1 MQLQAGR
8 GGLGS
13 DRVGGELHRLTA
25 VDDAHQKR
33 PVASSAHAATQQRV
47 ARVAR
52 DPLDGQLLGTKGGQH
67 ADGDQPSAEPLDPRP
82 ARVEHIGELA
92 FAVLQHAAL
101 QPAGSQVQLDVE
113 LAELVLHVRSAQ
125 ACQDRVIDQPRPA
138 QRVHEIELDLH
149 TDGVLMADK
158 PAAVDHALQCGNAAL
173 EPALHLVVV
182 PDNQGGRVDAVT
194 HGAPPRGTAAQRPPP
209 PLQHGPPEPASQITT
224 ASVSRIELVTR
235 LASPISPAVGGVVV
249 VHRRGLTTSDSTTGC
264 LRLQLTQRFSGQRE
278 GRAEHAGESW
288 RSVAGLCARAHDECL
303 HLGLPS

>member
-8 GGLGS
+8 GGIGS
-13 DRVGGELHRLTA
+13 DRVGGELHRLTP

-33 PVASSAHAATQQRV
+33 PVASGAHAAAQQRV
-47 ARVAR
+47 ARVAG
-52 DPLDGQLLGTKGGQH
+52 DPLDGQLLGAEGGQH

-82 ARVEHIGELA
+82 ARVEHVGEVA
-92 FAVLQHAAL
+92 FAVMQHAAL

-113 LAELVLHVRSAQ
+113 LAELVLHVRPAQ

-149 TDGVLMADK
+149 TDGVLMADE
-158 PAAVDHALQCGNAAL
+158 PAAVDHALQHGNAAL

-182 PDNQGGRVDAVT
+182 ADNQGRRFDAVT
-194 HGAPPRGTAAQRPPP
+194 HGAPPRGTAGHRPPP

-235 LASPISPAVGGVVV
+235 CRQESAHLGPATRSRP
-249 VHRRGLTTSDSTTGC
+249 VHERVLNRCG
-264 LRLQLTQRFSGQRE
+264 
-278 GRAEHAGESW
+278 GRAW
-288 RSVAGLCARAHDECL
+288 
-303 HLGLPS
+303 PSP